1 MFCPQCGSPNDDAH
15 AFCKQCGASLRRG
28 ETPAPASAPPV
39 SAPPPDPAV
48 TTPPPAAPAAG
59 QATRYANFGQRL
71 LAVILDAM
79 VTAIIG
85 GMIGM
90 MLAVVIG
97 VGGTMTGA
105 HHRAVFGVINLLG
118 FLVGTATGWLYEAL
132 MVSSSY
138 QATLGKMALGIVV
151 TDMQGRRISFLRA
164 TGRYVG
170 KIVSSMLLLIGYLI
184 QPFTGKR
191 QALHDIMAGCLV
203 LRKVPR

>member
-1 MFCPQCGSPNDDAH
+1 MFCPQCGSQNDDAH
-15 AFCKQCGASLRRG
+15 AFCRQCGASLRRG
-28 ETPAPASAPPV
+28 ETTAPAPVPPV
-39 SAPPPDPAV
+39 S
-48 TTPPPAAPAAG
+48 TPPPASTVSTPPPAPPAAG

-71 LAVILDAM
+71 LAVILDAI
-79 VTAIIG
+79 VTGVIG

-90 MLAVVIG
+90 MLAVMIG
-97 VGGTMTGA
+97 VGGSMSGA
-105 HHRAVFGVINLLG
+105 HDSVVFGVINLLG

-184 QPFTGKR
+184 QPFTEKR
-191 QALHDIMAGCLV
+191 QALHDMMAGCLV